1 MTMQWKNS
9 TTHFG
14 MIAVTLHWL
23 AAITIF
29 SLFGLGLWMTGLDYY
44 DSWYKQG
51 PWWHKSIGI
60 LLFFVIIF
68 RLFWRVLT
76 PPPAALTSHKPW
88 EIKLAH
94 MAHLL
99 FYFLLLAIMLSGYLI
114 STADNRAIEV
124 FGWFAVPATITSL
137 PKQEDIAGWVHLI
150 LASILIGL
158 ASLHAAAAL
167 KHHFIDRDR
176 TLKRI
181 FGR

>member
-1 MTMQWKNS
+1 MTMQLQNS
-9 TTHFG
+9 STHFG
-14 MIAVTLHWL
+14 AIAVSLHWL
-23 AAITIF
+23 VALTVF
-29 SLFGLGLWMTGLDYY
+29 GLFALGLWMTELDYY

-60 LLFFVIIF
+60 MLFFVVIV
-68 RLFWRVLT
+68 RLCWRVLN
-76 PPPAALTSHKPW
+76 PPPAALSSQKPW

-99 FYFLLLAIMLSGYLI
+99 MYFLLLAIMISGYLI

-124 FGWFAVPATITSL
+124 FGWFEVPATITSL

-150 LASILIGL
+150 LASTLIGL
-158 ASLHAAAAL
+158 VVLHAAAAL

>member
-1 MTMQWKNS
+1 MRLKNNS
-9 TTHFG
+9 THFG
-14 MIAVTLHWL
+14 LIAISFHWL
-23 AAITIF
+23 VALTVF
-29 SLFGLGLWMTGLDYY
+29 GLFALGLWMTGLDYY

-60 LLFFVIIF
+60 MLFLVVIARLCWRLLN
-68 RLFWRVLT
+68 
-76 PPPAALTSHKPW
+76 PPPVALTSQKLW

-94 MAHLL
+94 IAHLTM
-99 FYFLLLAIMLSGYLI
+99 YLLLFTIMASSYLI

-124 FGWFAVPATITSL
+124 FGWFEVPATITSL

-150 LASILIGL
+150 LASTLIGL
-158 ASLHAAAAL
+158 VVLHAAAAL